1 MTQDRAHSFGAV
13 AAAYD
18 AGRPT
23 FPADA
28 LTWILGPGRLQI
40 LDLGAGTGKLTA
52 VAAALGHDVVAVD
65 PSEEM
70 LSLCRRIP
78 GVDTMVGAAESIPL
92 AHGSVDAVIVGQAFH
107 WFDHARALP
116 EIARVLRPHGVL
128 GLLWNN
134 YDTVVPWVR
143 RLHRAII
150 GEDFLIGSDEFDPMP
165 TLLQSDLFSM
175 VETAR
180 FRHWHDLDRGGPEAT
195 GPVALARRSTDRVA
209 ARSGAGADRRD
220 LRRYRAAAGAAADA
234 VLHELLPDPSQR
246 PRQLPPHARRAGR
259 PTALT
264 QAFMLLPGFA
274 TETLWSSSDTLTRPA
289 ANVHLFALL
298 AEGCRW
304 TRKQCTSAKPVPYQ
318 AVHDASDFQELKRR
332 YKNFVVPWTIAFM
345 TWYLAYVACNNW
357 ARDFMSHKLIGH
369 INVAL
374 VFGLLQFVSTFAIAA
389 IYGRFANRKLDPLA
403 SGLNAKYKRE
413 RRR

>member
-1 MTQDRAHSFGAV
+1 MTTDDSERAHSFGAV

-40 LDLGAGTGKLTA
+40 LDLGAGTGKLA
-52 VAAALGHDVVAVD
+52 QVAAGLGHDVVAVD

-70 LSLCRRIP
+70 LAVCRKLP

-92 AHGSVDAVIVGQAFH
+92 AHASVDAVIVGQAFH

-143 RLHRAII
+143 RLHRAMI
-150 GEDFLIGSDEFDPMP
+150 GEDFLADNDEFDPMP

-180 FRHWHDLDRGGPEAT
+180 FRHWHDLDRAGLKQ
-195 GPVALARRSTDRVA
+195 LAMSHSRVA
-209 ARSGAGADRRD
+209 VLTESRRESVLEQIDAIYDSTARPPEP
-220 LRRYRAAAGAAADA
+220 LRMPYFTNCYR
-234 VLHELLPDPSQR
+234 
-246 PRQLPPHARRAGR
+246 
-259 PTALT
+259 
-264 QAFMLLPGFA
+264 
-274 TETLWSSSDTLTRPA
+274 TRPSDL
-289 ANVHLFALL
+289 AN
-298 AEGCRW
+298 
-304 TRKQCTSAKPVPYQ
+304 Y
-318 AVHDASDFQELKRR
+318 RR
-332 YKNFVVPWTIAFM
+332 TMA
-345 TWYLAYVACNNW
+345 
-357 ARDFMSHKLIGH
+357 
-369 INVAL
+369 
-374 VFGLLQFVSTFAIAA
+374 
-389 IYGRFANRKLDPLA
+389 
-403 SGLNAKYKRE
+403 
-413 RRR
+413 

>member
-1 MTQDRAHSFGAV
+1 MTTDDSDRAHSFGAV

-40 LDLGAGTGKLTA
+40 LDLGAGTGKLSQ

-70 LSLCRRIP
+70 LSVCRKLN

-92 AHGSVDAVIVGQAFH
+92 AHASVDAVIVGQAFH

-143 RLHRAII
+143 RLHRAMI
-150 GEDFLIGSDEFDPMP
+150 GEDFLAVNDEFDPMP
-165 TLLQSDLFSM
+165 VLLQSDLFSM

-180 FRHWHDLDRGGPEAT
+180 FRHWHDLDRT
-195 GPVALARRSTDRVA
+195 GLKQLAQSHSRVA
-209 ARSGAGADRRD
+209 VLTESRRESVLEQIDGIYDSTARPPEP
-220 LRRYRAAAGAAADA
+220 LRMPYFANCYR
-234 VLHELLPDPSQR
+234 
-246 PRQLPPHARRAGR
+246 
-259 PTALT
+259 
-264 QAFMLLPGFA
+264 
-274 TETLWSSSDTLTRPA
+274 TRPSDL
-289 ANVHLFALL
+289 AN
-298 AEGCRW
+298 
-304 TRKQCTSAKPVPYQ
+304 Y
-318 AVHDASDFQELKRR
+318 RR
-332 YKNFVVPWTIAFM
+332 TMA
-345 TWYLAYVACNNW
+345 
-357 ARDFMSHKLIGH
+357 
-369 INVAL
+369 
-374 VFGLLQFVSTFAIAA
+374 
-389 IYGRFANRKLDPLA
+389 
-403 SGLNAKYKRE
+403 
-413 RRR
+413 